1 MANQEPGKEK
11 AGEEKLRQRI
21 QLGLDQAD
29 RGELLDG
36 EEVFEEM
43 EQRQR
48 GVPPT

>member
-1 MANQEPGKEK
+1 MANQEPRKEQK
-11 AGEEKLRQRI
+11 AGEEKLRQQI

-36 EEVFEEM
+36 EAVFEEM
-43 EQRQR
+43 EQR